1 MTKNSFVVEVTFK
14 NAPKFL
20 DPPPPLQK
28 GRGGGEDT
36 MSFEGTSYIHS
47 DPNGMKSKVSQMGWL
62 VGVDNSGKMIKG
74 KPWRVFQISNHIP
87 F

>member
-20 DPPPPLQK
+20 DPPPPAERE
-28 GRGGGEDT
+28 RGGGEDT

-47 DPNGMKSKVSQMGWL
+47 DPNGMKSKVSQMG
-62 VGVDNSGKMIKG
+62 
-74 KPWRVFQISNHIP
+74 
-87 F
+87 